1 MIKIARWHWF
11 LLIGLTLVLR
21 LAALDAHLLS
31 PDEALT
37 ALPAL
42 EASQGKG
49 WPAATADTLILTATA
64 GLFTLFGAGDGIARF
79 VPALIGSLFVCLPLL
94 WRKRIGSAGAFSA
107 AVLLAL
113 SPIALAAAR
122 RLDSTIISITGAGL
136 LVTALYLADEEG
148 SARRIKLLCAAGVA
162 LGLTGG
168 PAFYDGLLPGLIAW
182 ALLRWLNGE
191 RLTPPSPAFKQG
203 ALIGILGGVLI
214 AIGMGTRWYGWAALA
229 EGLTTWVAGWKSLD
243 LSTYQKGTLILLY
256 EPLTFLLACVGTGHG
271 LKKGTSLSLSLLV
284 WAWVAWVMTLL
295 RMGAGPLSQ
304 AAVLLPLALL
314 AGEAIQ
320 TVKAQLSH
328 WTWAG
333 EKLHVLLSTLFW
345 CFAGLA
351 LMRQAS
357 SYRNG
362 MEMLLVLL
370 IIVIQAL
377 MAIGFATLNTAQ
389 SAWRGLFLGTS
400 VALSLIQLSFA
411 WGNAYTRPDAPAEPL
426 VVTATSS
433 DLRNLQRTLTD
444 LQRVQ
449 GKSPETFEIQLI
461 EGTPEVTAVVQW
473 ALRDFPALERLPEG
487 ANDTEAEIVISPET
501 LNLTGQSA
509 AQTQGMRFTATLRAG
524 GSVPG
529 CVLTFPPVC
538 EYPLKWYFY
547 RRVPMPP
554 TQESVILWN
563 LTASQEGND

>member
-1 MIKIARWHWF
+1 MIKIAKWHWF
-11 LLIGLTLVLR
+11 LLIGLTLALR
-21 LAALDAHLLS
+21 LAALDAHLLA

-49 WPAATADTLILTATA
+49 WPAATAESLILTTTA

-79 VPALIGSLFVCLPLL
+79 VPALIGSLFVCLPYF
-94 WRKRIGSAGAFSA
+94 WRKRLGSVSAFSA

-113 SPIALAAAR
+113 SPIALTAAR
-122 RLDSTIISITGAGL
+122 RLDSTIVGITGASL
-136 LVTALYLADEEG
+136 IVTALYLADEEDN
-148 SARRIKLLCAAGVA
+148 ARRIKLLCAAGIA

-203 ALIGILGGVLI
+203 AFIGLLGALLI
-214 AIGMGTRWYGWAALA
+214 AIGIGTRWYGWAALA
-229 EGLTTWVAGWKSLD
+229 EGLTTWAAGWGSLD

-256 EPLTFLLACVGTGHG
+256 EPLTLLLAGVGAGRG

-284 WAWVAWVMTLL
+284 WAWVAWVLTLL
-295 RMGAGPLSQ
+295 RVGASPLSQ
-304 AAVLLPLALL
+304 AAALLPLALL
-314 AGEAIQ
+314 AGEAVQ
-320 TVKAQLSH
+320 AVKAQLAH
-328 WTWAG
+328 WAWVG
-333 EKLHVLLSTLFW
+333 EKLHSLLSTLFW

-370 IIVIQAL
+370 IIVIQVL
-377 MAIGFATLNTAQ
+377 MVIGFATLTTGQA
-389 SAWRGLFLGTS
+389 AWRGLLLGTGA
-400 VALSLIQLSFA
+400 ALFLIQLSFA
-411 WGNAYTRPDAPAEPL
+411 WGIAYTRPNDPAEPL
-426 VVTATSS
+426 VITATSP
-433 DLRNLQRTLTD
+433 DLHNLRRTLTD

-449 GKSPETFEIQLI
+449 GESPEAFKIQLI
-461 EGTPEVTAVVQW
+461 EGAPGITAVVQW
-473 ALRDFPALERLPEG
+473 VLRDFPALERIPKGSDAPQAEVVIGPE
-487 ANDTEAEIVISPET
+487 ALSPA
-501 LNLTGQSA
+501 GQNSA
-509 AQTQGMRFTATLRAG
+509 QAQGMRFTGTLQAN

-529 CVLTFPPVC
+529 CAFTFPPVC
-538 EYPLKWYFY
+538 EYPLRWYFY
-547 RRVPMPP
+547 RQVPMPFA
-554 TQESVILWN
+554 QEQVVLWKF
-563 LTASQEGND
+563 TAAQEDAD